1 MTKEKLIHIL
11 NSYTCGLLPEDFR
24 LKVMMWLTDEAH
36 QEETDEALRYF
47 WDRTPTDIDIDTVE
61 QLNLCKQNI
70 SLGIDNGQ
78 NSSKRRPAWLQ
89 YAAMLLLPL
98 LSAFAVWAYM
108 SYWQTN
114 DLALIEIRVPK
125 GETRTITLSDS
136 THVQLNAGSTLI
148 YPSTFAHQSLRQV
161 HVSGEAYFDV
171 QRDAEHPFIVKAGG
185 VDVRVL
191 GTHFNV
197 KAYPEDKFIVTT
209 LVEGTVNVS
218 ETDNKSNQVRIAPHY
233 QAVFN
238 RNSKLISVLHAKT
251 ADETAW
257 RKGYLVF
264 SDQSLG
270 EIIRAMERRYGI
282 DINIDQDINTA
293 YTYTMK
299 FTNQESLTEVL
310 DVLCR
315 ALGETSYQR
324 RGDTIRIYR
333 KGGGT

>member
-11 NSYTCGLLPEDFR
+11 NSYTCGLLPGNFR
-24 LKVMMWLTDEAH
+24 LKVMVWLSDEAH
-36 QEETDEALRYF
+36 QEEADEALRYF
-47 WDRTPTDIDIDTVE
+47 WDRTPADIDIDTVE

-70 SLGIDNGQ
+70 GLGIDNGQ
-78 NSSKRRPAWLQ
+78 KVSKRRPAWLQ

-98 LSAFAVWAYM
+98 LSAFAMWAYM
-108 SYWQTN
+108 NYRQTD
-114 DLALIEIRVPK
+114 DLALVEIHVPS

-148 YPSTFAHQSLRQV
+148 YPSTFAHQQSRQV

-171 QRDAEHPFIVKAGG
+171 QRDTEHPFIVKAGG

-197 KAYPEDKFIVTT
+197 KAYPEEELITTT
-209 LVEGTVNVS
+209 LIEGSVNVS
-218 ETDNKSNQVRIAPHY
+218 ETGNQTNQVSIAPHD

-238 RNSKLISVLHAKT
+238 RKSKQLCIVHTNT
-251 ADETAW
+251 ANETAW

-270 EIIRAMERRYGI
+270 EITRAMERRYGI
-282 DINIDQDINTA
+282 DINIDQNINTT

-315 ALGETSYQR
+315 ALGGASYQR
-324 RGDTIRIYR
+324 RGNNIRIYK